1 MQKESL
7 SECLTEIKFLEELE
21 HLLAKYNAV
30 VAVDFRTT
38 VSGRETY
45 SVGFAVGVHP
55 ITTTRNH
62 ITSYDVGNIIALE
75 RTK

>member
-1 MQKESL
+1 MLNENSSK
-7 SECLTEIKFLEELE
+7 CHTEIKFLEELE
-21 HLLAKYNAV
+21 QLLDKYNAS

-45 SVGFAVGVHP
+45 SVGFAVGIQP

-62 ITSYDVGNIIALE
+62 VTSYDLRNIIELQ
-75 RTK
+75 RSK

>member
-1 MQKESL
+1 MEQEV
-7 SECLTEIKFLEELE
+7 TQEIEFLEELE
-21 HLLAKYNAV
+21 QLLDKYNAS

-38 VSGRETY
+38 TSGRETY
-45 SVGFAVGVHP
+45 SVGFAVGIQP

-62 ITSYDVGNIIALE
+62 ITSYDLGNIIALE

>member
-1 MQKESL
+1 MKQEV
-7 SECLTEIKFLEELE
+7 TQEIKFLEKLE
-21 HLLAKYNAV
+21 QLLGMYDASIS
-30 VAVDFRTT
+30 VDFRTT
-38 VSGRETY
+38 VSGRQTY
-45 SVGFAVGVHP
+45 SVGFAVGIQP